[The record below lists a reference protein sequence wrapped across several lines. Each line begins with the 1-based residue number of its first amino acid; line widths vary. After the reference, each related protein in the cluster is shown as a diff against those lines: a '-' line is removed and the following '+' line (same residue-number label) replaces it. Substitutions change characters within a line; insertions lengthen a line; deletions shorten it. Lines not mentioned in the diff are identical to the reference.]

1 MEQDIKQEIVSI
13 QLDNESTIPLYVQ
26 LYRHIKQM
34 IEQGK
39 LSTNFKM
46 PPIRWMAEK
55 LQINPGTVVRAYKEL
70 ERNGFLISKW
80 GSGSFVAE
88 VPLYESE
95 ESDEQTAFAY
105 QSTAFSEGMIDM
117 SSVALDPDRFSAE
130 SFKRAVNR
138 VLDASGGRAFTVED
152 DLGCYSLRESLA
164 LELSKRKIMTSPQNV
179 QVISGAQQGIDIC
192 ARAMIEP
199 GDCVFAEDPTY
210 PGALE
215 SLRASGAK
223 IIGIPI
229 DENGLRVDEFE
240 RKLEV
245 FRPKLVYLMPIVQNP
260 TGLSMSQ
267 KTKRKILGLA
277 HFYDFYVIED
287 DYCSGI
293 LYDEVESAPLKAY
306 DRDDRVIY
314 IRSLSHMFVSG
325 MRLGY
330 LIMPS
335 KLADS
340 LKSVKRMTDIQTSG
354 LIQRIFDYYLRS
366 NLWNEHKT
374 KLQDSYQHQFAVA
387 CRILDEKF
395 RASFDWCLPSGGFC
409 FWIRLKNGLSA
420 KKVVEESRRR
430 GLIISN
436 GDAYYVYSK
445 PDDHLRISIAQ
456 VSEEKMVEGFERLAE
471 AIAEIS

>member
-1 MEQDIKQEIVSI
+1 
-13 QLDNESTIPLYVQ
+13 
-26 LYRHIKQM
+26 
-34 IEQGK
+34 
-39 LSTNFKM
+39 
-46 PPIRWMAEK
+46 
-55 LQINPGTVVRAYKEL
+55 
-70 ERNGFLISKW
+70 
-80 GSGSFVAE
+80 
-88 VPLYESE
+88 
-95 ESDEQTAFAY
+95 
-105 QSTAFSEGMIDM
+105 
-117 SSVALDPDRFSAE
+117 
-130 SFKRAVNR
+130 
-138 VLDASGGRAFTVED
+138 
-152 DLGCYSLRESLA
+152 
-164 LELSKRKIMTSPQNV
+164 
-179 QVISGAQQGIDIC
+179 
-192 ARAMIEP
+192 MIEP

-229 DENGLRVDEFE
+229 DKNGLRVDEFE

-330 LIMPS
+330 LITPS

-374 KLQDSYQHQFAVA
+374 KLQDSYQHQFAAA

-420 KKVVEESRRR
+420 KKVVEESRKR